1 MPVLSFSP
9 HSPYP
14 LLRSYGHASKGLP
27 WTLQLLNAK
36 GVDLNQVDSLGATP
50 LHVCAEKNLARPVR
64 MLVDAGANVNV
75 KHQKTGL
82 TPLQM
87 ACCHDFPD
95 VETIRSFLD
104 KGAYPNWRDFQGRSA
119 FEMVMSLHNRRAGR
133 AEQNGAGGN
142 LTPGGARPTGDGTH
156 SLFCLLSRNC

>member
-1 MPVLSFSP
+1 M
-9 HSPYP
+9 
-14 LLRSYGHASKGLP
+14 
-27 WTLQLLNAK
+27 
-36 GVDLNQVDSLGATP
+36 DSLGATP

-104 KGAYPNWRDFQGRSA
+104 KVCHEERETKIHLMCGRGPIPIGEISKDA
-119 FEMVMSLHNRRAGR
+119 
-133 AEQNGAGGN
+133 Q
-142 LTPGGARPTGDGTH
+142 H
-156 SLFCLLSRNC
+156 SKW

>member
-1 MPVLSFSP
+1 M
-9 HSPYP
+9 
-14 LLRSYGHASKGLP
+14 
-27 WTLQLLNAK
+27 
-36 GVDLNQVDSLGATP
+36 DSLGATP

-87 ACCHDFPD
+87 ACSHDFPD

-104 KGAYPNWRDFQGRSA
+104 KVR
-119 FEMVMSLHNRRAGR
+119 
-133 AEQNGAGGN
+133 
-142 LTPGGARPTGDGTH
+142 
-156 SLFCLLSRNC
+156 